1 MDLNKSYFTS
11 FLTGNGT
18 KTVLFEPFIS
28 RYHTETLIWR
38 RGNELWDTPEHYID
52 TLIALSERTLSDV
65 IFADIRAYRK
75 EDKLSLFHAIC
86 DRVEKI
92 SPRGFGI
99 ITDCKEDVA
108 LAEKCGAVD
117 VLMLYGDVVSD
128 VIPSIR
134 AACRMDED
142 INSAISCGYCGCFV
156 SSGIDELLPKYGKS
170 IRLLGGLAEL
180 VGLVGNSDEPSS
192 PVKIYSTVASLSEK
206 YRKEWACGSGG
217 MIHDNDYLTLISL
230 LGAFGRTR

>member
-11 FLTGNGT
+11 FLKGNGT

-52 TLIALSERTLSDV
+52 TLISLSERTLSDI
-65 IFADIRAYRK
+65 IFADIRAYGK
-75 EDKLSLFHAIC
+75 EDKLSLIHAVC
-86 DRVEKI
+86 EKSEKI
-92 SPRGFGI
+92 FPRGFGI
-99 ITDCKEDVA
+99 IADCKEDVK
-108 LAEKCGAVD
+108 LAEECGAVD
-117 VLMLYGDVVSD
+117 VLALYGGVVSD

-134 AACRMDED
+134 ADCHTDVD
-142 INSAISCGYCGCFV
+142 IASAISCGYCGCYA

-170 IRLLGGLAEL
+170 IRLLGGL
-180 VGLVGNSDEPSS
+180 GCNSDKPTS
-192 PVKIYSTVASLSEK
+192 PVKLYETVASLSEK

-217 MIHDNDYLTLISL
+217 MIPDSEYLTLISL